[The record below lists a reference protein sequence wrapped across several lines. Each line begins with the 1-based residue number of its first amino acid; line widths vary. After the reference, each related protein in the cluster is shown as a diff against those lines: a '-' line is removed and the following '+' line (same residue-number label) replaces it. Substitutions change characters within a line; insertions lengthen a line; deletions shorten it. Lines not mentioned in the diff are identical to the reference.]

1 MIVHLSGT
9 YLATD
14 STEILWLHGRLQKRA
29 NGNVHLIQFPDEDGR
44 VNYRN
49 YIWMIS
55 ESADSSRECKGE
67 RTLTGLV
74 VVDASR
80 GLAVRH
86 LVEGG
91 GARCL

>member
-74 VVDASR
+74 VVDAFR